1 MFRVPESLRRKP
13 KTKISQNVTIQNH
26 REFSEGITNVIENS
40 NYFYEKFFLL
50 VTTTGACGE
59 KKKQAPR
66 AHSGAKSMSIFLL
79 FTIYLID
86 NQHFLK

>member
-59 KKKQAPR
+59 KKKTSTACALR
-66 AHSGAKSMSIFLL
+66 CEKYVNFSSFHYIF
-79 FTIYLID
+79 
-86 NQHFLK
+86 N